1 LESFCRNGEPKTV
14 VAEKGMEISVQM
26 RIRVILKD
34 KIEAMALEANDI
46 PHTMVSY
53 YDNAYDG
60 LFQTQKGW
68 GHVEAP
74 EEHKRDILD
83 MVQAVR
89 AIPENPP

>member
-1 LESFCRNGEPKTV
+1 
-14 VAEKGMEISVQM
+14 M

-34 KIEAMALEANDI
+34 TIEAMALEANDI
-46 PHTMVSY
+46 PHNMVSY